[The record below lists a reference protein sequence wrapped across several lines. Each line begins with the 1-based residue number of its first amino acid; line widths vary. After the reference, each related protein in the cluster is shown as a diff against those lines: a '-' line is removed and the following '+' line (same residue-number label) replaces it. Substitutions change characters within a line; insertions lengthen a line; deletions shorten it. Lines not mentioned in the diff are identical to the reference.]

1 MEVLKVWFIFA
12 CNSIAF
18 LMGFNLI
25 DWEVGL
31 KIIGKIAKVFLAL
44 TVEGKLIINFMN
56 CSWFDKQIDLWS
68 QILIEQKREVTPPP
82 PLDPLLKTS
91 INILWKMTVK
101 YI

>member
-1 MEVLKVWFIFA
+1 MEVLKVWFVFA

-31 KIIGKIAKVFLAL
+31 KIIGKIAEVFLAL
-44 TVEGKLIINFMN
+44 NVEGKLIINFMN

-68 QILIEQKREVTPPP
+68 QILIEQKREVTPSSTPG
-82 PLDPLLKTS
+82 S
-91 INILWKMTVK
+91 AVK
-101 YI
+101 NTYQHFMENDS